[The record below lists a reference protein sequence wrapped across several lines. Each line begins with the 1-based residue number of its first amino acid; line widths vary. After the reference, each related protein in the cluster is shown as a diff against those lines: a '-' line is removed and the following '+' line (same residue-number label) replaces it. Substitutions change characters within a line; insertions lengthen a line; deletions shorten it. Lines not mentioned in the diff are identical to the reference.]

1 MSLLIEGQAR
11 AFHGGNW
18 DYPPHNRASFQQLQQ
33 LTPTVRLS
41 RGSGPIISLEQ
52 RLQNVSDIRY
62 TNTKGQPRSV
72 AQMLD
77 ETYTDA
83 FLVLKNSC
91 VITEEYRNGMRADS
105 HHLLNSVSK
114 SFIGMLAGILAVQGV
129 IDPHKP
135 LTHYLPELENTAF
148 QGTSIQQALDMTA
161 AVKFDENYSD
171 RRTDFWQEAAVVGWR
186 PELVD
191 QDLPKTLFDYVC
203 ALTEQKQKNGEHF
216 KYRTVLTNVVAMAI
230 ERATNQSVAQLIEER
245 IWQLL
250 APEQDATVA
259 VDASG
264 FPYFGAGM
272 NACARDLA
280 RFGQMLVQNGDY
292 NGRQIVPASWVE
304 ASLRGDDTV
313 KALFAAGDYSGLIPG
328 GHYRNQIWANADRKI
343 LICIGINGQTIYV
356 NQTTNVVVVKLSSH
370 PTPADVPLFQDTF
383 AAMQAITEA
392 V

>member
-18 DYPPHNRASFQQLQQ
+18 DYQQHNRASFQQLQQ

-216 KYRTVLTNVVAMAI
+216 
-230 ERATNQSVAQLIEER
+230 
-245 IWQLL
+245 
-250 APEQDATVA
+250 
-259 VDASG
+259 
-264 FPYFGAGM
+264 
-272 NACARDLA
+272 C
-280 RFGQMLVQNGDY
+280 
-292 NGRQIVPASWVE
+292 
-304 ASLRGDDTV
+304 
-313 KALFAAGDYSGLIPG
+313 
-328 GHYRNQIWANADRKI
+328 
-343 LICIGINGQTIYV
+343 
-356 NQTTNVVVVKLSSH
+356 
-370 PTPADVPLFQDTF
+370 
-383 AAMQAITEA
+383 
-392 V
+392 